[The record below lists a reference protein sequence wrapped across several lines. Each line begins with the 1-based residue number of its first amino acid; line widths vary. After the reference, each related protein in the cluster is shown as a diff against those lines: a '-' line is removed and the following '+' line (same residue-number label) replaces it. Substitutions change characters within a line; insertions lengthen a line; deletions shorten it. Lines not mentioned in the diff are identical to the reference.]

1 MKKVFVIIAGILF
14 AGMAL
19 ATEEHGNHE
28 MEPTNTQQTLCPVME
43 GNPIDAN
50 IYVDYRGERVFF
62 CCNFCVEEFQKSPE
76 KYISKLPQF
85 TAANEHAHE
94 AGGFK
99 IYRLTKPLGIATF
112 ALLILTLCAGIFRR
126 KLKRRFL
133 RIHQTLAATTVVT
146 ATLHLL
152 TVWIGH

>member
-1 MKKVFVIIAGILF
+1 MKTIFVILAGILF

-19 ATEEHGNHE
+19 ASEEHGNHE

-43 GNPIDAN
+43 GNPVDPD
-50 IYVDYRGERVFF
+50 IYVDYQGERVYF
-62 CCNFCVEEFQKSPE
+62 CCNFCVDEFQKSPE

-85 TAANEHAHE
+85 TAADEHAHE

-112 ALLILTLCAGIFRR
+112 ALLILTPVRR
-126 KLKRRFL
+126 DLPPQAKAALPSNSSDTGGSNRRYSK
-133 RIHQTLAATTVVT
+133 HSTC
-146 ATLHLL
+146 
-152 TVWIGH
+152 